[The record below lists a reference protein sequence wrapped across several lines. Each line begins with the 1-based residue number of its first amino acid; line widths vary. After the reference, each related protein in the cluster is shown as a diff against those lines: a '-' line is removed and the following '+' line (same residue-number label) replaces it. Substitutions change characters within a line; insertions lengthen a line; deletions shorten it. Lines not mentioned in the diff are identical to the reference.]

1 MISII
6 IERIGNDVR
15 ALYMSG
21 HSGYS
26 EQGTDIICSSAST
39 LFYTAANAL
48 EELCSLKAEDIITV
62 NEDKGDGNVNAV
74 IKVPELTG
82 DAKVK
87 AQTIMETIE
96 VGFKCLEM
104 SVNTDEDQY
113 IELIESK
120 N

>member
-48 EELCSLKAEDIITV
+48 EEICSLEGHITV

-74 IKVPELTG
+74 IKIPELTG

>member
-48 EELCSLKAEDIITV
+48 EELCSLEGHITV

-74 IKVPELTG
+74 IKIPELTG

-96 VGFKCLEM
+96 VGFKCLKM

>member
-1 MISII
+1 
-6 IERIGNDVR
+6 
-15 ALYMSG
+15 MSG

-48 EELCSLKAEDIITV
+48 EELCSLEGHITV

-74 IKVPELTG
+74 IKIPELTG

-104 SVNTDEDQY
+104 SVNTDEDRY